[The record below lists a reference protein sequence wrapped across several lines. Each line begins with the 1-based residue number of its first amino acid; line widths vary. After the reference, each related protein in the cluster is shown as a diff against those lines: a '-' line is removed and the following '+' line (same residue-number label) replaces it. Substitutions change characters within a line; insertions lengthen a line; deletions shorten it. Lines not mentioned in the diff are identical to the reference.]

1 MFIVLP
7 LQSLV
12 LTIDLP
18 GVQKTFPPSLL
29 DLTELTVFNCINNP
43 LLRVAA
49 ETAISGRKLGSLILA
64 ENAEN
69 AAVPSLYSMCMT
81 KLLSTSEPAHIPP
94 LLSRFDW
101 NPEGGEVHA
110 LQSAANLQKH
120 LKHLKLRDCA
130 RVIQVLRSASDAKQ
144 TRSYDQGVPGMT
156 ATVDR
161 KRLQKTQRN
170 RETSLE
176 EDAADNPF
184 FAPCPNPRHYRYDG
198 SSDIPKV
205 SKWIYLHQ
213 PVEQRIQYVD
223 LAGEKAVPIKWEGC
237 APGCLDFLAEADS
250 AEADAQIDGFDIAV
264 LEEEQAP
271 WTTQL

>member
-1 MFIVLP
+1 
-7 LQSLV
+7 
-12 LTIDLP
+12 
-18 GVQKTFPPSLL
+18 
-29 DLTELTVFNCINNP
+29 
-43 LLRVAA
+43 
-49 ETAISGRKLGSLILA
+49 
-64 ENAEN
+64 
-69 AAVPSLYSMCMT
+69 
-81 KLLSTSEPAHIPP
+81 
-94 LLSRFDW
+94 
-101 NPEGGEVHA
+101 
-110 LQSAANLQKH
+110 
-120 LKHLKLRDCA
+120 
-130 RVIQVLRSASDAKQ
+130 
-144 TRSYDQGVPGMT
+144 MT